1 MAFGNGSASS
11 PAVPGAGTTVGKPE
25 PHNFR
30 PDGVDN
36 PAQTGPAAP
45 TAEGKPRRAYGK
57 PHRKLMGVL
66 QRMRDHR
73 AQSTQIPLQP
83 DVLAT
88 SGVRARG
95 VGSPAEEAV
104 PYGLRVATAYAW
116 RFILLGIAVY
126 LVFVVLAK
134 LTLVA
139 VAVFV
144 GLLIAALLL
153 PLVDLFGQALP
164 RGLAV
169 AMALLLSILTLGG
182 VFTFVANS
190 VGGQWAT
197 LTTQFSTGL
206 GDIERSLRGAPLN
219 LQSLDL
225 TDLSE
230 QARVWLTENG
240 GSLAGRALGGA
251 GVAVE
256 VLTGLALAVFCS
268 VFFLSSGGRIWT
280 WLLAQAGG
288 DRSIWDGAARAGWAT
303 FAGYTRG
310 IVIIAATNA
319 TLVGLA
325 LLTLRVPLALPLAL
339 LTFFAAFIPLIGSPI
354 ALFVATL
361 VALAARGPLIAVLVL
376 ALIVIIGQIEGH
388 LLQPMVMSR
397 AVNVH
402 PLAVA
407 LAVAAGTVLAG
418 VIGAVV
424 AVPMVAVTW
433 TVWSTLRLQSSQIER
448 RAPDLDEAT
457 GSTAMARGSVGRTTE
472 SPTSPRKA
480 LAAPK
485 TAPTAAPTTQT

>member
-1 MAFGNGSASS
+1 MAYGNGSPPR
-11 PAVPGAGTTVGKPE
+11 PAVPGSDTDLGRPE
-25 PHNFR
+25 PHDFMPEREDSSAQSADGR
-30 PDGVDN
+30 PQPVGTAQSGNGRAHRRLTGVVQRLRD
-36 PAQTGPAAP
+36 
-45 TAEGKPRRAYGK
+45 RRAQ
-57 PHRKLMGVL
+57 H
-66 QRMRDHR
+66 
-73 AQSTQIPLQP
+73 SEIPVQP
-83 DVLAT
+83 DALAL
-88 SGVRARG
+88 SEVRARG
-95 VGSPAEEAV
+95 IGSPAEEAV

-116 RFILLGIAVY
+116 RLILLAIAVY

-144 GLLIAALLL
+144 GLLIAALLR
-153 PLVDLFGQALP
+153 PLVDLLAQALP

-169 AMALLLSILTLGG
+169 AVALLLSILTLAG

-190 VGGQWAT
+190 VGGQWTT
-197 LTTQFSTGL
+197 LTTQFSNGL
-206 GDIERSLRGAPLN
+206 GDIEKSLSGAPFN
-219 LQSLDL
+219 LQAVDL
-225 TDLSE
+225 TQLSE
-230 QARVWLTENG
+230 QARVWLTQNSS
-240 GSLAGRALGGA
+240 SLAGQALGGA

-256 VLTGLALAVFCS
+256 VLTGLVLSVFCS
-268 VFFLSSGGRIWT
+268 VFFLASGERIWN
-280 WLLAQAGG
+280 WLLTQVGG
-288 DRSIWDGAARAGWAT
+288 DRRLWDRAARAGWMT

-325 LLTLRVPLALPLAL
+325 LLILRVPLALPLAL

-361 VALAARGPLIAVLVL
+361 VALAARGPLVAVLVL
-376 ALIVIIGQIEGH
+376 ALIVVIGQIEGH

-407 LAVAAGTVLAG
+407 LTVASGTLVAG

-448 RAPDLDEAT
+448 RHPEVDEAT
-457 GSTAMARGSVGRTTE
+457 GSGVITGSTE
-472 SPTSPRKA
+472 SPDSTTIPPA
-480 LAAPK
+480 
-485 TAPTAAPTTQT
+485 TPTEPG